1 MLLGFVLVLIGQIP
15 GLPSS
20 KPISP
25 GNFGAEVRQYVL
37 ENLFSIVFC
46 IVALMVGFIID
57 IYGLALRRNISSLK
71 IDSGTAIMLGLFI
84 MVSSIWV
91 LTDSKTLAV
100 FTTDYGGTL
109 DKNTIVFISYVSF
122 MLLPI
127 IFISFLQ
134 HIIPTGNTLRVIE
147 GLFILNLSTFVVL
160 IIFNLSKDFYF
171 LLLMI
176 HHALLYILLIVGTV
190 FCIRN
195 FRHSEDKQ
203 ERLLL
208 RCVLLFML
216 FGGAALAVF
225 LFDFRRL
232 YVIIYGVGFVILIW
246 YMSQLTLHK
255 ILSAYNQSVK
265 AELYKSMAYTDILT
279 DIKNR
284 NAFITEQYDRPV
296 KKTTCC
302 IIMDINKLNWVNDT
316 LGHSYGDELIR
327 RSAKVVHDSFS
338 DIGVCYRI
346 GGDEFA
352 VVCQD
357 TDESSVKNTLE
368 KMNYL
373 IAAANSGSEPA
384 ISLACSY
391 AFGSNDTDKFM
402 DLFHRADKN
411 MYFDKKRSDHIRD

>member
-46 IVALMVGFIID
+46 IVALMVGFIIE

-84 MVSSIWV
+84 MVSGIWV

-109 DKNTIVFISYVSF
+109 DKNTI
-122 MLLPI
+122 

-134 HIIPTGNTLRVIE
+134 HIIPTGNALRVIE

-176 HHALLYILLIVGTV
+176 HHTLLYILLIVGTV

-195 FRHSEDKQ
+195 FRNSKDRQ

-208 RCVLLFML
+208 RCVFLFMI

-225 LFDFRRL
+225 LFGFRRL

-246 YMSQLTLHK
+246 YMAQLTLHK
-255 ILSAYNQSVK
+255 ILSNYNQSVK
-265 AELYKSMAYTDILT
+265 ADLYKSMAYTDILT

-302 IIMDINKLNWVNDT
+302 IIMDINKLKWVNDT

-327 RSAKVVHDSFS
+327 RSAKVVYDSFS

-384 ISLACSY
+384 ISLACGY

-411 MYFDKKRSDHIRD
+411 MYLDKKRSDHIRD